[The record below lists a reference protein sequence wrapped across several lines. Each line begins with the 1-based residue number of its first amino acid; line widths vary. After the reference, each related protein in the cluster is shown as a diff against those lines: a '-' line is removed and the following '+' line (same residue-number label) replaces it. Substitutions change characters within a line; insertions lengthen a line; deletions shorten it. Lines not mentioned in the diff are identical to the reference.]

1 MEGLFLFDGLGVCF
15 FCSCPYLFYLIL
27 MYAMQ
32 DPMALYV
39 RREAN
44 NVSYIHNCSSRY

>member
-15 FCSCPYLFYLIL
+15 CSCPYLFYLIL
-27 MYAMQ
+27 TYAMQ

-39 RREAN
+39 RSEAN
-44 NVSYIHNCSSRY
+44 NVSYIHDYSSRY